1 MRTEVWAAVF
11 ALALGTAAAVA
22 QTAAPGQPQP
32 KPMEG
37 MGGMGQMGMG
47 MHHGMEM
54 DPCKPMEMGHMAGMN
69 MADHKDMDMSKDQGM
84 DMSKDKDMGKM
95 GGMEMGAMKEPP
107 PPAGPLKIAFGAKS
121 AEWTPAALAAL
132 PHISLTLYNMHAKG
146 CQTYSGVPLIDL
158 LTRLGLPAKQHG
170 KDLQLYLVAEGSD
183 GYKAVYSLAEVNPD
197 LHEGAVLV
205 ADTVDGK
212 ALPGGAQFQ
221 LVAKGEKRPARWV
234 RALVA
239 IRVLAAE

>member
-1 MRTEVWAAVF
+1 
-11 ALALGTAAAVA
+11 
-22 QTAAPGQPQP
+22 
-32 KPMEG
+32 MEG

-54 DPCKPMEMGHMAGMN
+54 DPCKPMEMGHMAGME
-69 MADHKDMDMSKDQGM
+69 MKDMDMG
-84 DMSKDKDMGKM
+84 KDKTMDMGKM
-95 GGMEMGAMKEPP
+95 GGMEMGTMKEPP

-158 LTRLGLPAKQHG
+158 LTRLGVPAKQHG

-205 ADTVDGK
+205 ADTADGK